1 MKLLLFVL
9 LYCHSTNSKIEDLKT
24 CDAKDH
30 HSSAPQ
36 TIYLRPIEAEEESV
50 PKGFSRMFFI
60 ESSGR
65 DHVLPRQACAI
76 ESALINGNIS
86 QIIVGKNLQYGFYL
100 VFSAY

>member
-1 MKLLLFVL
+1 MKILLLLFVL
-9 LYCHSTNSKIEDLKT
+9 LHCHSTNSKIEDPIKA

-30 HSSAPQ
+30 HSSSPQ

-50 PKGFSRMFFI
+50 PKGVSRMFFI

-86 QIIVGKNLQYGFYL
+86 QIIVGKNLL
-100 VFSAY
+100 